1 MASPLKKPSLSR
13 VGLST
18 LLSSRASRLWLTVWM
33 SSLSLAACGFEPIY
47 RADNLR
53 ANVISN
59 LEVSDSRL
67 GRQLDRALRSRIRP
81 SAGAP
86 WVATIDIKERLE
98 DRQVDSQGVAQR
110 ARLTHRLELVLREAA
125 TGKAR
130 VEVFQ
135 QEQFLNRSDSGGD
148 EVAKLRALR
157 ALAVRALSQ
166 KLAAF
171 LQALA
176 PPKERNQT
184 R

>member
-1 MASPLKKPSLSR
+1 
-13 VGLST
+13 
-18 LLSSRASRLWLTVWM
+18 
-33 SSLSLAACGFEPIY
+33 
-47 RADNLR
+47 
-53 ANVISN
+53 
-59 LEVSDSRL
+59 
-67 GRQLDRALRSRIRP
+67 
-81 SAGAP
+81 
-86 WVATIDIKERLE
+86 
-98 DRQVDSQGVAQR
+98 
-110 ARLTHRLELVLREAA
+110 LELVLREAA
-125 TGKAR
+125 TGKTR

-157 ALAVRALSQ
+157 ALAVQALSQ